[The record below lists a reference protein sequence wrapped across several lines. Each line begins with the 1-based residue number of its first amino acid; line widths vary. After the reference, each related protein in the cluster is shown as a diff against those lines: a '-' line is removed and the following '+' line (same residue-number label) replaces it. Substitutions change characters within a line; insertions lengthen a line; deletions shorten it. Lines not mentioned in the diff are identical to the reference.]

1 MPDVTHSPTDD
12 ISIQQTPFCGDLRS
26 KKYFLFE
33 ALPTDPSE
41 YLDPSG
47 YCWCHQTQLSIGP
60 DGQHATPDLCGPGR
74 ECYRSALAPKT

>member
-1 MPDVTHSPTDD
+1 MSDTSSQELT
-12 ISIQQTPFCGDLRS
+12 QTRFCGDLRS

-33 ALPTDPSE
+33 APPTDPSE

-60 DGQHATPDLCGPGR
+60 DGQHAHPELCGPGR
-74 ECYRSALAPKT
+74 ECYRSAIAPKS